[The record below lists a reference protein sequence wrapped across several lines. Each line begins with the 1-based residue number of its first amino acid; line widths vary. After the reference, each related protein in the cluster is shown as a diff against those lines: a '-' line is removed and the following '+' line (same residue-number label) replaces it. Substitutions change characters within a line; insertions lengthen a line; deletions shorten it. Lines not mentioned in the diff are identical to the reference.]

1 MTLDQRTAWK
11 ASQKL
16 GLMRNGNIVVLV
28 SLAAILVNA
37 ILALL
42 IALSNPISLYRG
54 GGFLLFSILMLM
66 GGIAGIVG
74 VIVYLVGLYGLG
86 DVRPEYQKA
95 FVCEIIL
102 LVLGLATNLL
112 GTESLLSQIVEAIRT
127 LGALVVLWLVL
138 QGTRYLLESLNR
150 EDVLKQGSFVWKI
163 NLLSTV
169 VGVLWTFIPTGEEL
183 GATQIAFLAIGVLIV
198 VISLAA
204 MIFYIKYL
212 GLAAKALEQVRD
224 PMEAPL

>member
-16 GLMRNGNIVVLV
+16 GLMRKGNIVVLV

-112 GTESLLSQIVEAIRT
+112 GTENLLSQIVEAIRT

-150 EDVLKQGSFVWKI
+150 DDVLQQGALVWKI

-169 VGVLWTFIPTGEEL
+169 VGVLWTFIPMGEEL
-183 GATQIAFLAIGVLIV
+183 GTTKIAFLAIGVLIV
-198 VISLAA
+198 LISLAA